1 MNRLDSE
8 LRRAISD
15 YLERSG
21 MIGREL
27 GQRALGDSGFVATL
41 KRGRASPLDAADR
54 VLGCMAIA
62 PIGPRFRREVEAF
75 LLAARVRTRATTLG
89 SKSVGKSSFVR
100 DLRNGASPTLVM
112 VERVRSWMHG
122 FADEFE
128 RTGIA
133 WLLASDVTV
142 PPYGLHAAFAPWTDD
157 DEGIQKLDATTF
169 LTPREAAAFLELSFR
184 TLDRYRVS
192 GGGPG
197 FHKFGGKVVYGR
209 FDLEAWARARRGG
222 SPLAAT

>member
-1 MNRLDSE
+1 MKMLESE

-21 MIGREL
+21 MSGREL
-27 GQRALGDSGFVATL
+27 GMRALGDSGFVATL
-41 KRGRASPLDAADR
+41 NRGRSAPLDAADR
-54 VLGCMAIA
+54 VLGFMDIA

-75 LLAARVRTRATTLG
+75 LIVARVRIRPTALG
-89 SKSVGKSSFVR
+89 SKSVRNSSFVR
-100 DLRNGASPTLVM
+100 DLRNGASPTLDTL
-112 VERVRSWMHG
+112 ERVRSWMHG

-133 WLLASDVTV
+133 WLLASDATL

-157 DEGIQKLDATTF
+157 DEAMQKLDAATF
-169 LTPREAAAFLELSFR
+169 LTPREAAAVLKLSFR
-184 TLDRYRVS
+184 TLDRYRVN
-192 GGGPG
+192 GEGPA

-209 FDLEAWARARRGG
+209 FDLEAWAKARRGAR
-222 SPLAAT
+222 PPAAT